1 MNRTRRLITTLGV
14 VALLGGMTAFA
25 FGVPQYVKENPD
37 DKKTEKKVELGEKVP
52 DFTLT
57 DLDGKEYTLSDYKG
71 KHIVLEWTN
80 PECPYIVGVYGK
92 GIVDNTLD
100 TMKEMFGD
108 DVVYIA
114 VNSSANKDRKDV
126 IKGNKAFLKKHNVDV
141 PVLIDY
147 DGKVGKMY
155 GAKHTPDMYVIDT
168 DMKLRYMGGFTD
180 DHRFQK
186 GDDAMNYVINA
197 LTKLKNGETVAPDTA
212 RRWGC
217 SVKYARN

>member
-14 VALLGGMTAFA
+14 VALLGGVTAIA
-25 FGVPQYVKENPD
+25 FGAPQYARDKSD
-37 DKKTEKKVELGEKVP
+37 DKKIEKKVELGEKVP
-52 DFTLT
+52 DFTLI
-57 DLDGKEYTLSDYKG
+57 DLNGREYTLSDYKG
-71 KHIVLEWTN
+71 KHIILEWTN
-80 PECPYIVGVYGK
+80 PECPYIKGVYATG
-92 GIVDNTLD
+92 VVEDTLKKA
-100 TMKEMFGD
+100 KEMFGD
-108 DVVYIA
+108 DVVYLA
-114 VNSSANKDRKDV
+114 VNSSANKDKEDV
-126 IKGNKAFLKKHNVDV
+126 IKGNKAFLKKHDVDV

-147 DGKVGKMY
+147 EGTVGKMY

-197 LTKLKNGETVAPDTA
+197 LTQLEKGETVAPDKA